1 MGSFIFFLL
10 LIVGL
15 IAFFVVRIYNNLQ
28 AKMQDIREQFSN
40 IQARLKKRN
49 DLAKQIVDIA
59 AQYDESE
66 RFTHINL
73 SNSLNAAQSVSAIS
87 QAYPELKANQTYQT
101 LMHQLETIEQE
112 ILEKR
117 ESYNATVNAYNSYRN
132 AVPQVFVASKLS
144 FDIVPYFN
152 ISDDDFSEN
161 NKFFEKDDS
170 LKLKDAIN
178 ASGKKIADTAS
189 NVKKNITEIADS
201 ALKSKDG
208 TDGKDGAASD
218 EDKKA
223 EIADKS

>member
-1 MGSFIFFLL
+1 MSSFIFFLL

-49 DLAKQIVDIA
+49 DLARQVIDIA

-73 SNSLNAAQSVSAIS
+73 SNSLNAAQSVGALS

-101 LMHQLETIEQE
+101 LMHQLETIEQD

-117 ESYNATVNAYNSYRN
+117 ESYNSTVNAYNSYRN
-132 AVPQVFVASKLS
+132 AVPQIFVASKLS

-152 ISDDDFSEN
+152 ISDDNFSEN

-178 ASGKKIADTAS
+178 ASSKKIVDTAS
-189 NVKKNITEIADS
+189 SVKKNIADM
-201 ALKSKDG
+201 ADGVIKSKYD
-208 TDGKDGAASD
+208 TNSDTSATSTEDEKAGKS
-218 EDKKA
+218 
-223 EIADKS
+223 